1 MCYIWKNIMHQVYY
15 FIEPAHWTLDKL
27 NATQYTDCEKAI
39 RTAQLLNANVG
50 RIGNVHHRET

>member
-1 MCYIWKNIMHQVYY
+1 MHQVYY